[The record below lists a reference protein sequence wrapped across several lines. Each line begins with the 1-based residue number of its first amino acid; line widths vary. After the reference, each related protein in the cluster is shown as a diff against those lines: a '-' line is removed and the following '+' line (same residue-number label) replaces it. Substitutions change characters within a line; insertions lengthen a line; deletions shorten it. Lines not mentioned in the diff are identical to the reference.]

1 MEDSLVLFADV
12 VVPLPLPGF
21 FTYRVPRDMVGLV
34 KPGCRVVVQFG
45 KRKIMAALVREIHN
59 RIPQGVTPK
68 YIMGVLDEQEVV
80 TPVQFRFWDWISSYY
95 VCHPGELMVAALPS
109 ALRLSSE
116 AKVMLHPEFEA
127 DISALSDNEYLL
139 TEALQT
145 QPRLTVDEVS
155 RIVGFKKVMPLLKTM
170 IEKKY
175 LIMEEELE
183 QKEVPKK
190 KAFVRLSEAYHD
202 EEKLSE
208 LLNQLARRAYKQLEV
223 MMVYLRETRFPAG
236 EAIGIELGRIAE
248 LSGASPAQV
257 KSLAE
262 KGVLI
267 IEHKTVSRL
276 EQFGKTAEAGNITL
290 SQAQQQ
296 AYDQVKEAF
305 GQKDVCLLH
314 GVTSSGKTEIYIKL
328 IDEVLSSGRQVLYLL
343 PEIALTTQIIQRLKK
358 YFGDMLGV
366 YHSRYTTGE
375 RAELWR
381 GVLRADDPASRR
393 LIVGPRSALFLPYT
407 NLGLVIVD
415 EEHDHSYKQYDPA
428 PRYHARDTA
437 IVLGKLFGANV
448 LLGSAT
454 PSLETWYNAKSGRY
468 GLVQLRERYGGFSLP
483 QTIVVN
489 MREEQRRKTL
499 RSHFSSVLLEKLG
512 ETIKTGQQAILFQ
525 NRRGFS
531 LRIECS
537 QCNWVPECR
546 NCDVSLVYHKKQNML
561 RCHYCGYAREVPQQ
575 CPECHSTALEMQGF
589 GTEKVEEELGLMM
602 PGLRIARLDLDTTRS
617 KHAFQQILDDFGKGK
632 TDVLTGTQMVTKGL
646 DFDRVN
652 LVGILN
658 ADNLLSYPDF
668 RAFERSFQLMAQ
680 VSGRAGRKNNE
691 GWVVIQTYR
700 PKNEI
705 FRYVIYN
712 AYEEFTNQQLVQRK
726 QHNYPPYFR
735 LIELRLLHKD
745 SNTLN
750 QAAFVLNNE
759 LRKLISFQILGPEYP
774 VVSRIRNLYIKQ
786 FLIKIPRHE
795 NPAETKHAIASA
807 TASLQKTAEFKQVRV
822 QIDVDPY

>member
-1 MEDSLVLFADV
+1 MVLFADV